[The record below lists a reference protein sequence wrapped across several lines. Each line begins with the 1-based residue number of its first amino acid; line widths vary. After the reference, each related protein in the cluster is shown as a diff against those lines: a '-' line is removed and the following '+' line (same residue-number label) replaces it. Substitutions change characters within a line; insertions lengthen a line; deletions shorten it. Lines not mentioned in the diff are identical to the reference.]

1 MRSKKLMR
9 VLAGL
14 VSGAMIMSLCACG
27 GSGGQKAAPAETAAK
42 TEAKAEAGA
51 DAGKAEGGKAE
62 NGETTAAAGDAKADA
77 AAPASDFKFDHR
89 IEIMVPAGEGGGL
102 DTTIR
107 KFATY
112 LEKELGTSIVISNR
126 SGASG
131 ITGYTWSHNQP
142 ADGYKYQFTAPS
154 AIIAAAQGQC
164 DFDLLNE
171 IVPVSGL
178 VMAEGMFFASP
189 KVPFKDVNEMID
201 YCKAN
206 PGKVTIAT
214 DSPNGISGA
223 IITEFCNQAGIEL
236 KWITSES
243 NEGTISVIAGDVDL
257 AINTWSDAGAYVESG
272 DLIPIVVMSQQRS
285 TIYPD
290 VPCSGD
296 LGYTSDL
303 GFYRVFTAMKGTPQE
318 AVDAFAAAVH
328 KVATTNTEW
337 AEWLEMN
344 GMSNTFVWDAA
355 ELNDV
360 IKTTYDTAVELN
372 KK

>member
-1 MRSKKLMR
+1 MKSKKLMR
-9 VLAGL
+9 LLSGL
-14 VSGAMIMSLCACG
+14 VSFAMLLSMCACG
-27 GSGGQKAAPAETAAK
+27 SSGGQKPAESAATEAAK
-42 TEAKAEAGA
+42 DAGTGTAKEAGTQA
-51 DAGKAEGGKAE
+51 AAEG
-62 NGETTAAAGDAKADA
+62 
-77 AAPASDFKFDHR
+77 FKFDHR

-164 DFDLLNE
+164 DFDLMGE
-171 IVPVSGL
+171 IIPVSGL

-189 KVPFKDVNEMID
+189 KAPFKDVNEMID

-223 IITEFCNQAGIEL
+223 IINEFCNQAGIEL

-257 AINTWSDAGAYVESG
+257 VINTWSDAGAYVESG
-272 DLIPIVVMSQQRS
+272 DLVPIVVMTQERS
-285 TIYPD
+285 NIYPD
-290 VPCSGD
+290 VPCSGE

-337 AEWLEMN
+337 AQWLEMN
-344 GMSNTFVWDAA
+344 GMGNSFVWDSV
-355 ELNDV
+355 ELTDV
-360 IKTTYDTAVELN
+360 LKTTYDTAVELN

>member
-1 MRSKKLMR
+1 MMKSKKLMR
-9 VLAGL
+9 ILSGL
-14 VSGAMIMSLCACG
+14 VSGAMLLSLCACG
-27 GSGGQKAAPAETAAK
+27 GSGGSGAKESPAPAATEAAK
-42 TEAKAEAGA
+42 DTGSEAAKEAGTEA
-51 DAGKAEGGKAE
+51 
-62 NGETTAAAGDAKADA
+62 AASG
-77 AAPASDFKFDHR
+77 FQFDHR
-89 IEIMVPAGEGGGL
+89 IEIMVPGGEGGGL
-102 DTTIR
+102 DTTVR

-112 LEKELGTSIVISNR
+112 LEKELGVSIVVSNR

-164 DFDLLNE
+164 EFDLMSE

-189 KVPFKDVNEMID
+189 KAPFKDVNEMID

-206 PGKVTIAT
+206 PGKVTVAT

-223 IITEFCNQAGIEL
+223 IINEFCDQAGIEL

-257 AINTWSDAGAYVESG
+257 VINTWSDAGAYAESG
-272 DLIPIVVMSQQRS
+272 DLVPLVVMAQQRS
-285 TIYPD
+285 DIYPD
-290 VPCSGD
+290 VPCSGE

-318 AVDAFAAAVH
+318 AVDAFEAAVH
-328 KVATTNTEW
+328 KVATTNAEW
-337 AEWLEMN
+337 AQWLEMN
-344 GMSNTFVWDAA
+344 GMGNTFVWDAD
-355 ELNDV
+355 ELSEILQN
-360 IKTTYDTAVELN
+360 TYDTAVEMN

>member
-1 MRSKKLMR
+1 MRR
-9 VLAGL
+9 
-14 VSGAMIMSLCACG
+14 SGS
-27 GSGGQKAAPAETAAK
+27 QKAAPAETAAK
-42 TEAKAEAGA
+42 TEAPAA
-51 DAGKAEGGKAE
+51 DAGKTAGGD
-62 NGETTAAAGDAKADA
+62 TTAAAEA
-77 AAPASDFKFDHR
+77 ASPASDFKFDHR

-189 KVPFKDVNEMID
+189 KAPFKDVNEMID

-257 AINTWSDAGAYVESG
+257 AINPWSDAGAYVESG

-285 TIYPD
+285 TIYPGRSLLRR
-290 VPCSGD
+290 SG
-296 LGYTSDL
+296 LHLRLRLLPRIHCHEGHPA
-303 GFYRVFTAMKGTPQE
+303 GGRGRVRGSGT
-318 AVDAFAAAVH
+318 
-328 KVATTNTEW
+328 
-337 AEWLEMN
+337 
-344 GMSNTFVWDAA
+344 
-355 ELNDV
+355 
-360 IKTTYDTAVELN
+360 
-372 KK
+372 

>member
-1 MRSKKLMR
+1 MKSKKLTR
-9 VLAGL
+9 LLSGL
-14 VSGAMIMSLCACG
+14 VSAALLASLCACSN
-27 GSGGQKAAPAETAAK
+27 SGAQKPAESGATEAAK
-42 TEAKAEAGA
+42 EAGSQPAQDSGAEASA
-51 DAGKAEGGKAE
+51 DG
-62 NGETTAAAGDAKADA
+62 
-77 AAPASDFKFDHR
+77 FKFDHR

-112 LEKELGTSIVISNR
+112 LEKELDTSIVISNR

-164 DFDLLNE
+164 DFDLMDE
-171 IVPVSGL
+171 IIPVSGL
-178 VMAEGMFFASP
+178 VMAEGMFFANP
-189 KVPFKDVNEMID
+189 KAPFKDVNEMID

-223 IITEFCNQAGIEL
+223 IINEFCNQAGIEM

-257 AINTWSDAGAYVESG
+257 VINTWSDAGAYVESG
-272 DLIPIVVMSQQRS
+272 DLVPIVVMTQERS
-285 TIYPD
+285 NIYPD
-290 VPCSGD
+290 VPCSGE
-296 LGYTSDL
+296 LGYTSEL

-344 GMSNTFVWDAA
+344 GMGNSFVWDSA
-355 ELNDV
+355 ELADV
-360 IKTTYDTAVELN
+360 LKTTYDTAVELN